1 MAKRNRP
8 AAPAVAFTLRPHASS
23 FGVGAFPQSAHLSTS
38 TSVTTSSP
46 SSPGDLPA
54 WAQVGE
60 RRQAHIGRVVA
71 LLDRWAHDLRL
82 GPAEA
87 SAWHDV
93 GVFHDALRDAP
104 EDELRRLAG
113 PVDLPLEVLHGP
125 AAANLLIARGE
136 TRQEVLDAVRWH
148 TVGYAGWGRAGR
160 ALYMADFLEPGRPF
174 LKADRAFLAEHLSH
188 DFDGVFRQVVRM
200 RLEWTLREGKAL
212 FPEAVA
218 LWNAVR

>member
-1 MAKRNRP
+1 VTN
-8 AAPAVAFTLRPHASS
+8 SS
-23 FGVGAFPQSAHLSTS
+23 S
-38 TSVTTSSP
+38 
-46 SSPGDLPA
+46 SSPGALPA

-60 RRQAHIGRVVA
+60 RRQAHIARVVA
-71 LLDRWAHDLRL
+71 LLDRWAHDLHL
-82 GPAEA
+82 APDEA

-104 EDELRRLAG
+104 EGELRRLAG

-125 AAANLLIARGE
+125 AAANLLVARGE
-136 TRQEVLDAVRWH
+136 TRQAVLDAVRWH
-148 TVGYAGWGRAGR
+148 TVGYAGWGRTGR

-174 LKADRAFLAEHLSH
+174 LRADRAFLAEQLPH

-212 FPEAVA
+212 FSEAVA